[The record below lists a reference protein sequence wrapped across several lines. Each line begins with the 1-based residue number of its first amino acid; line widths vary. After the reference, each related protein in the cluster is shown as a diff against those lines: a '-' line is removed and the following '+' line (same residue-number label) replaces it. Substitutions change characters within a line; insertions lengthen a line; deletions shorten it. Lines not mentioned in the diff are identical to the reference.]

1 MTRVTHAGLPQTSLL
16 AADQPSTLLRSQS
29 LPASRAE
36 TAAQQAR
43 LTDRLVSLQR
53 SSHSGVQQELQH
65 LLAQSWLYQRTQ
77 QQSSHGSDFA
87 ALRRQQL
94 AGIRGGEQIASQYG
108 LHFAQEGVSP
118 RAADLRQGSK
128 IALRHPLD
136 TDYVRVKPSTAQL
149 DRCLALYHA
158 RGGQDDD
165 NIIFV
170 NSRHAAKQIVK
181 QLCRDGKAPEHFTT
195 TADYLNQH
203 LTPLQPGLFALYLQ
217 DGLAIEDGQSYCE
230 HFGGAPSLYAT
241 SGTDS
246 GPVASDHAVDNIQL
260 LQQLKP
266 QQDGSVSAALRA
278 IPTDHAMSALAGTAA
293 ALIDSLV
300 ATLEEKGLD
309 QRHRHNPLLAS
320 GLQALH
326 AVADSMPA
334 LSRNSGQF
342 INAYNIL
349 MEEMQV
355 CLSASRPYTLHDFHQ
370 AAASTGGHHLLPPAL
385 RQDSEVRLFSSG
397 MAALS
402 TGLNLCRKLAGSSKV
417 DDLLKPSGE
426 KIASYYETDI
436 IRDYPQQASLLSRAR
451 TSLKAG
457 LQMPRLSGGAF
468 SATLHDS
475 IPSQKGHRPDITVDT
490 LVGAIN
496 SKLAAASR
504 FSKPMVVMLDTTL
517 EQRGEVDSLLHQL
530 AKPLQQ
536 GKLRLIL
543 CKSLQKYANLGCGK
557 AMGGTVALASV
568 NDQAAQRARQSLQLA
583 ERDVNWMA
591 GNEAQLLTH
600 LLRQHEREFD
610 LADHAKQNLDFVTR
624 TCFHGMAGH
633 AQFDAHDPA
642 MPYAVLLRDDQSYHT
657 LHLTHQSGEVKV
669 DVGMAAYIDH
679 NYVNPRAGF
688 GYADTTISSAPL
700 NGQTASRLFIGQES
714 HAELTEAFYLAG
726 RMMQQPHC
734 QWGWPQAR
742 QLIDAL
748 VNEGLRQH
756 PMASNRPSTLAQKLN
771 HIGRQELPASTS
783 AQPGM
788 LAQRQQQE
796 TDQRSGFTLN
806 KITSVINLLGSF
818 TRKLSGPE
826 SWQRGPDRQL
836 LDELLPP
843 LIQSG
848 LPGVSSLGRSSIMA
862 LHTFLCRADM
872 ISEDPAKQQAG
883 LQRLLD
889 ASDRL
894 PGLPQQVDGLLAIPE
909 PVFAAAD
916 KATKEHV
923 INTLLLPADMPTRLS
938 VIGNLLARGKHQLA
952 EHCLT
957 AAEQS
962 LDRGALKP
970 ETFSQTSTPGQI
982 ATLGQQERLDY
993 LRQLAARR
1001 QP

>member
-1 MTRVTHAGLPQTSLL
+1 MTRVTHAGLPQTSLP
-16 AADQPSTLLRSQS
+16 AAVDQPSTLQRSQS
-29 LPASRAE
+29 LPASSAE
-36 TAAQQAR
+36 TTAQQAR
-43 LTDRLVSLQR
+43 LTDRLASLQR
-53 SSHSGVQQELQH
+53 SSRSGVQQELQH

-77 QQSSHGSDFA
+77 QQSTHGISFTD
-87 ALRRQQL
+87 LRRQQL
-94 AGIRGGEQIASQYG
+94 ASMRGGEQIASQYG
-108 LHFAQEGVSP
+108 LHFAREGEPP
-118 RAADLRQGSK
+118 RTADLRQSSK

-136 TDYVRVKPSTAQL
+136 TDYVRIKPSTAQL

-158 RGGQDDD
+158 AGGQEDD
-165 NIIFV
+165 NVLFI
-170 NSRHAAKQIVK
+170 NSRHAAKQILK
-181 QLCRDGKAPEHFTT
+181 QLCRDGKTPEHFTT
-195 TADYLNQH
+195 TAAYLDQH
-203 LTPLQPGLFALYLQ
+203 LKPLQPGLFALYLA
-217 DGLAIEDGQSYCE
+217 DGLAIEDGKSYCE

-241 SGTDS
+241 SGPET
-246 GPVASDHAVDNIQL
+246 GAVAHDPAVDNLSL
-260 LQQLKP
+260 LQRLRGADAVTAK
-266 QQDGSVSAALRA
+266 LRA
-278 IPTDHAMSALAGTAA
+278 IPDGHAMSALANTAA
-293 ALIDSLV
+293 DLIDSLV
-300 ATLEEKGLD
+300 TTLQEKGLD
-309 QRHRHNPLLAS
+309 QQHRHNPVLAS

-334 LSRNSGQF
+334 VSRNSAQF

-349 MEEMQV
+349 MEELQV
-355 CLSASRPYTLHDFHQ
+355 CLSASRPYELHDFHQ
-370 AAASTGGHHLLPPAL
+370 AAASTAGHQLLPPSL

-402 TGLNLCRKLAGSSKV
+402 TGLNLCRKLVGTSKV
-417 DDLLKPSGE
+417 EDLLKPSGE
-426 KIASYYETDI
+426 KIPDYYETTTL
-436 IRDYPQQASLLSRAR
+436 RDYPQQASLLSRAR
-451 TSLKAG
+451 SSLKAG
-457 LQMPRLSGGAF
+457 LHMPRMSGRAF
-468 SATLHDS
+468 SAALHNS
-475 IPSQKGHRPDITVDT
+475 VPSQTGHRAEVTVES

-517 EQRGEVDSLLHQL
+517 EQRGEVDRLLHQL
-530 AKPLQQ
+530 ASPLQQ
-536 GKLRLIL
+536 GKLRLVL

-557 AMGGTVALASV
+557 AMGGTVALVSV

-600 LLRQHEREFD
+600 MLRQREHEFD
-610 LADHAKQNLDFVTR
+610 LVDHARQNLDFVSR
-624 TCFHGMAGH
+624 TCFHGLAGH
-633 AQFDAHDPA
+633 ARFDAHDPA
-642 MPYAVLLRDDQSYHT
+642 LPYAVMLHDQQNYHT
-657 LHLTHQSGEVKV
+657 LQLTDQHGTVKI
-669 DVGMAAYIDH
+669 DIGMAAYIDN

-688 GYADTTISSAPL
+688 GYADTTLSSAPL
-700 NGQTASRLFIGQES
+700 NGLGADRLFIGQES

-748 VNEGLRQH
+748 VREGLRQH
-756 PMASNRPSTLAQKLN
+756 PMDDQRPTTLAQTLN
-771 HIGRQELPASTS
+771 HIGRQELPAST
-783 AQPGM
+783 AAATDIQ
-788 LAQRQQQE
+788 AQRQQQE
-796 TDQRSGFTLN
+796 TDQRTGFTLN
-806 KITSVINLLGSF
+806 KIVSVINLLGNF
-818 TRKLSGPE
+818 TRKLGGPE
-826 SWQRGPDRQL
+826 GWQQGPDRQL

-848 LPGVSSLGRSSIMA
+848 LPGVSSLGRSNVMA

-872 ISEDPAKQQAG
+872 SSDDPAQQQAG
-883 LQRLLD
+883 LKRLLD
-889 ASDRL
+889 ASGRL
-894 PGLPQQVDGLLAIPE
+894 PGLPQQVDGLLTIPE
-909 PVFAAAD
+909 QVFTAAD

-938 VIGNLLARGKHQLA
+938 VIGNLLARGKQQLA

-970 ETFSQTSTPGQI
+970 ETFSQISTPGQI
-982 ATLGQQERLDY
+982 TTLGQQERLDY